1 MSVSQL
7 LQLVLLA
14 AIWGASFLFMVIAT
28 PQFGALA
35 LIEMRVLLAA
45 LVLLPFWWF
54 REGNK
59 QIALIRENLATLFWV
74 GLLNSAAP
82 FALFAYSV
90 LYISGGVA
98 SVLNSTA
105 PIWGALVAWLW
116 LKQRLSVAASLGLIV
131 GVTGVIILVSGE
143 LFSEQASAI
152 DSVNRATGLLAAAVA
167 PILYGIAANLTSAK
181 LGKISPLTNTT
192 FSLIAASIILLPL
205 ALFNLPAQM
214 PSQAAWL
221 CAIILAVVCTSLAS
235 LMFFRLI
242 SQIGSTRAITVA
254 FLIPVFGTLWGVI
267 FIGETVSITMIVGMA
282 IILLGTALAVGI
294 LQPKILSKA

>member
-59 QIALIRENLATLFWV
+59 QIVLIRENLATLFWV

-82 FALFAYSV
+82 FVLFAYSV

-116 LKQRLSVAASLGLIV
+116 LKERLSVAASLGLIV

-143 LFSEQASAI
+143 LFSEQASSI

-221 CAIILAVVCTSLAS
+221 CVIILAVVCTSLAS

-242 SQIGSTRAITVA
+242 AQIGSTRAITVA

>member
-131 GVTGVIILVSGE
+131 GVTGVI
-143 LFSEQASAI
+143 
-152 DSVNRATGLLAAAVA
+152 
-167 PILYGIAANLTSAK
+167 
-181 LGKISPLTNTT
+181 
-192 FSLIAASIILLPL
+192 
-205 ALFNLPAQM
+205 
-214 PSQAAWL
+214 
-221 CAIILAVVCTSLAS
+221 
-235 LMFFRLI
+235 
-242 SQIGSTRAITVA
+242 
-254 FLIPVFGTLWGVI
+254 
-267 FIGETVSITMIVGMA
+267 TVSYTH
-282 IILLGTALAVGI
+282 LTLPT
-294 LQPKILSKA
+294 KA